1 MMTVYI
7 VDLLEAALAWL
18 ILSLWMSNQPA
29 KPLQFLFFVLEL
41 QNGSL
46 NWQITDYT
54 FAVTTVF
61 EYGLID
67 AIWNARWNVMERAE
81 EIK

>member
-18 ILSLWMSNQPA
+18 KLLRMYRMSN
-29 KPLQFLFFVLEL
+29 KPVKRIQFLFFVPEL
-41 QNGSL
+41 HNGSL

-61 EYGLID
+61 E
-67 AIWNARWNVMERAE
+67 
-81 EIK
+81 